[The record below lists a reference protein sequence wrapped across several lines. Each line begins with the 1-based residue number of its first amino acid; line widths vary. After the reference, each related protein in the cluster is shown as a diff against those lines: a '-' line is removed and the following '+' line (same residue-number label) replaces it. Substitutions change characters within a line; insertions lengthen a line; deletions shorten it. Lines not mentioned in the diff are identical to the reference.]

1 MIYTQI
7 DMRTKFSNSD
17 YILEIPFWF
26 LIYKIFQGSLHT
38 PN

>member
-1 MIYTQI
+1 MIYNQI
-7 DMRTKFSNSD
+7 DMRTNSD

-26 LIYKIFQGSLHT
+26 LIYKIFQVSLLYT